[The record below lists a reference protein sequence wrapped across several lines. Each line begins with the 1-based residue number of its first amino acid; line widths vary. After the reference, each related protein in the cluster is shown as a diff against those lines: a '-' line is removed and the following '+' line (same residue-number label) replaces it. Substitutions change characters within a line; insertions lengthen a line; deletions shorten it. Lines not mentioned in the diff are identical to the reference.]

1 MGAFYDNTLC
11 SVLSVVQRTVA
22 GRVVGCSSARDA
34 LMLTLAVTVLSGA
47 AAFSEPRC
55 RASALKRTPTKAN
68 QWPLEVLSM
77 VAKLNRRYNA
87 EAALGVFFH
96 TFMGSRHLQV
106 VSQL

>member
-22 GRVVGCSSARDA
+22 AVWLVAAARDA